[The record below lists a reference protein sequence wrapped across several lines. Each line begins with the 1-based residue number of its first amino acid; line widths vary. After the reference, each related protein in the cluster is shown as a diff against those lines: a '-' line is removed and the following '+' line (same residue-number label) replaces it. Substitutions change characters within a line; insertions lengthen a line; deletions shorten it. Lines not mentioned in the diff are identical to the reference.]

1 MYAAGIFRLIYTFD
15 IHYWFCFLLLKVISR
30 LYRHCLTNR
39 IHHLP
44 RVVKDLNAV
53 NTWIWPM
60 CRPSGN
66 DLRFYSSRTKW
77 NKIAKTAIWIS
88 VSGYDRFLFDWLTD
102 RFQWNLIVDVFM
114 SLGTFKHWMQI
125 VCGIL
130 RAKKSWWKINKTSI
144 WNYHFFNFPWFFV
157 NSNEH

>member
-1 MYAAGIFRLIYTFD
+1 MIFIIDSVSCYWRSTFSCTDIDLPIESPIFRE
-15 IHYWFCFLLLKVISR
+15 LLKM
-30 LYRHCLTNR
+30 TN
-39 IHHLP
+39 
-44 RVVKDLNAV
+44 VS
-53 NTWIWPM
+53 W
-60 CRPSGN
+60 PSGN

-102 RFQWNLIVDVFM
+102 RFQWNLIADVYM

>member
-1 MYAAGIFRLIYTFD
+1 MYAAEIFRLIYTFD

-77 NKIAKTAIWIS
+77 NKIAKKQFELASADMTDFYSTDWPIDFSETLLQMCICHLALLNTECRLS
-88 VSGYDRFLFDWLTD
+88 VVFLGL
-102 RFQWNLIVDVFM
+102 
-114 SLGTFKHWMQI
+114 
-125 VCGIL
+125 
-130 RAKKSWWKINKTSI
+130 KKSWWKINKTFI